1 MPFLCVPGWDIYV
14 FSHESS
20 ETIKNIWFQSVCSV
34 GWLFWAK
41 KPFFLFLI
49 LIGPNHSEMVPNGKK
64 LSDTTFG
71 PFGTISEW
79 FGPIW
84 TKNGKNGFFTKSGQ
98 PTEQKSYFD
107 WFRPFLST
115 PANPVQFFWLKM
127 ACTYVPDIDLY
138 VSCWTRTSRGS
149 LRPPKRPSKARNGQK
164 DRFFWS
170 RPKIVGQPDI
180 FNCFTCFMAENINV
194 PSSYTQNWHRKGQNI
209 KKCHET
215 TKITFNSYCETPCTW
230 KLNNR
235 TKIRIENQ
243 FEKSI
248 PKFSKGIV
256 QVR

>member
-1 MPFLCVPGWDIYV
+1 MVKNCQTPLLDHLGPFL
-14 FSHESS
+14 
-20 ETIKNIWFQSVCSV
+20 
-34 GWLFWAK
+34 
-41 KPFFLFLI
+41 
-49 LIGPNHSEMVPNGKK
+49 
-64 LSDTTFG
+64 SDLDQFG
-71 PFGTISEW
+71 PKME
-79 FGPIW
+79 
-84 TKNGKNGFFTKSGQ
+84 KNGFFTKSGQ

-107 WFRPFLST
+107 WFRPFLSA

-215 TKITFNSYCETPCTW
+215 TKITFNSYCETPC
-230 KLNNR
+230 
-235 TKIRIENQ
+235 I
-243 FEKSI
+243 FG
-248 PKFSKGIV
+248 FSDPCTLEFPT
-256 QVR
+256 

>member
-1 MPFLCVPGWDIYV
+1 MFSATNQVKQLKISGFRV
-14 FSHESS
+14 FAL
-20 ETIKNIWFQSVCSV
+20 WV
-34 GWLFWAK
+34 GYFGQK
-41 KPFFLFLI
+41 KHFFLFLI

-194 PSSYTQNWHRKGQNI
+194 PSRHTQKWHWNGLNI

-215 TKITFNSYCETPCTW
+215 TKITFDSYCETPCIYMGYRYIINTHF
-230 KLNNR
+230 KSCAQLA
-235 TKIRIENQ
+235 TKGATV
-243 FEKSI
+243 FFKWL
-248 PKFSKGIV
+248 
-256 QVR
+256 